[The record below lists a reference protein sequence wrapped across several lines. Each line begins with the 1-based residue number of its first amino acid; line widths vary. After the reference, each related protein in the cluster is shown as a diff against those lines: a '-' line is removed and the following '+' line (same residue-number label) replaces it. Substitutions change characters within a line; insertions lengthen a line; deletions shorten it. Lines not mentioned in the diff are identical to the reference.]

1 MTRNIITPLS
11 WYGGNDINKH
21 WPFLPIKQPFY
32 RMTHATQCMPAN
44 KTDTMPC
51 PVSVQSHSLWLY
63 TLNNNNKEIKETST
77 PIKWSW
83 CNLKIPEWLSAHYST
98 WGLQRAT
105 ELQKWHP
112 VLKRSG
118 LLKLWMCLPKIQK
131 IQDVRDP
138 CGSWNDMKSYCIN
151 QPTEHECKYNNDAQ
165 ESTLLYTQPHL
176 L

>member
-1 MTRNIITPLS
+1 MILTNIGLFYPSSSPFTVWHTRLSACPQTKLIQCLVRCLYNLTHCGYTHWTII
-11 WYGGNDINKH
+11 
-21 WPFLPIKQPFY
+21 IKRLRRQ
-32 RMTHATQCMPAN
+32 
-44 KTDTMPC
+44 
-51 PVSVQSHSLWLY
+51 
-63 TLNNNNKEIKETST
+63 ST

-118 LLKLWMCLPKIQK
+118 FLKLWMCLPKIQK